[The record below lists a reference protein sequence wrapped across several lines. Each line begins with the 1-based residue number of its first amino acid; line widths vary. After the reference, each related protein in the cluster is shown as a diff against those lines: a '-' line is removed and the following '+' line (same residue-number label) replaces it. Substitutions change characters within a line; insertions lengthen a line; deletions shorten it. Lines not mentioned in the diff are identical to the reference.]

1 MDCKLI
7 HYNYLVGTR
16 GLCEGGLLGLVLM
29 LIASFLAACLL
40 TIMVRINIKL
50 IIIFSKHE
58 KFQIFIDSHTW
69 IYISR
74 KRNDYAQVEEQ
85 QQYAIAQQQQQQ
97 LQNHQTMT
105 RTLPRQQNG

>member
-1 MDCKLI
+1 MPP
-7 HYNYLVGTR
+7 HYHGS
-16 GLCEGGLLGLVLM
+16 
-29 LIASFLAACLL
+29 I
-40 TIMVRINIKL
+40 L
-50 IIIFSKHE
+50 IILTFKFFN
-58 KFQIFIDSHTW
+58 KFKTFQIFIDSHTW

-97 LQNHQTMT
+97 MQNHQNMAH